1 MMHPLDR
8 KLLRDLWRLRGQ
20 VLAIGLVMASG
31 VGLLVM
37 SLTSIEALRG
47 TADAYYERYRFAD
60 VFAQVKRAPE
70 HLVERIEAIEG
81 VQSVE
86 TRVVHS
92 AVLDIE
98 GFEEPVIGQLISVP
112 EDAQPVLNRLALRA
126 GRLPRRGAPDEAVL
140 SEPFALA
147 HGLGPGSR
155 LRAIVN
161 GRWRE
166 LSIVGTA
173 LSPEYTYTIGPGAL
187 MPDDRR
193 YGVIWLGRESLQAAF
208 DLDGAFNDV
217 SVSLLRGADPELVIE
232 RLDGLL
238 ARYGSIGAYS
248 RADQTSNWFLMNEI
262 RQLETISGILPTI
275 FLAVAAFLTNMVL
288 ARLIAVER
296 TEIGLLKAF
305 GYGNGAIAWH
315 YMKLVLAIGVVGVLL
330 GWLAG
335 IALGRHNTA
344 TYAEFYRFPFLLFR
358 PGPAAFLIAA
368 AASLGAALL
377 GAAGAVRRAAA
388 LPPAES
394 MQPPSPPLFRH
405 GWLARLDAARRLD
418 QSTRIVLRQ
427 TARWPLRSLVTS
439 AGIAMSVAVLIVSMQ
454 WIDAINHIVD
464 VYFLQAQGQDL
475 TVGLVE
481 ARSAEAVQ
489 GLAQL
494 PGVKSAE
501 PLRAVAAKLHAGPRE
516 QREAVQGVPAHQTLH
531 RVYDAEGVAIDL
543 PPEGLVISTMLAQ
556 LLEVGPGDIVTVEVL
571 EGRRPVLEARVAA
584 TFETY
589 IGSPAYMEI
598 GALNR
603 LMGEPPSVTAVHL
616 RVDPRH
622 EVELFRELKTIPM
635 VSSVT
640 LRRAAVTTFHET
652 MAKTIMIFV
661 GFFIVFSATLAFGV
675 TYNAARIALSERGR
689 ELATLRVLG
698 FSRREISYIL
708 MGEIGLL
715 TLIALPLGAACGYL
729 LARVLVR
736 AFETELYRV
745 PFVLNAST
753 YGWALLGGFL
763 ATLASVLLVRRR
775 LDRLDLIAV
784 LKTRE

>member
-1 MMHPLDR
+1 
-8 KLLRDLWRLRGQ
+8 
-20 VLAIGLVMASG
+20 
-31 VGLLVM
+31 
-37 SLTSIEALRG
+37 
-47 TADAYYERYRFAD
+47 
-60 VFAQVKRAPE
+60 
-70 HLVERIEAIEG
+70 
-81 VQSVE
+81 
-86 TRVVHS
+86 
-92 AVLDIE
+92 VLDIT
-98 GFEEPVIGQLISVP
+98 GIAS
-112 EDAQPVLNRLALRA
+112 
-126 GRLPRRGAPDEAVL
+126 
-140 SEPFALA
+140 
-147 HGLGPGSR
+147 
-155 LRAIVN
+155 
-161 GRWRE
+161 
-166 LSIVGTA
+166 
-173 LSPEYTYTIGPGAL
+173 SPEFVFAVAPGAML
-187 MPDDRR
+187 PEPERFVVLWMGREA
-193 YGVIWLGRESLQAAF
+193 LGRAF

-217 SVSLLRGADPELVIE
+217 SVCLLRGADPELVVD

-262 RQLETISGILPTI
+262 RQLETLSGILPTI
-275 FLAVAAFLTNMVL
+275 FLAVAAFLTHMVL

-315 YMKLVLAIGVVGVLL
+315 YVKLVLAIGAVGVLL

-335 IALGRHNTA
+335 VVLGRHNTS
-344 TYAEFYRFPFLLFR
+344 TYAEFYRFPFLLYR
-358 PGPAAFLIAA
+358 PGPAPFLLAA

-377 GAAGAVRRAAA
+377 GAVGAVRRAAA

-394 MQPPSPPLFRH
+394 MQPPSPPLFRR
-405 GWLARLDAARRLD
+405 GRLARLDAARALD

-427 TARWPLRSLVTS
+427 AARWPLRSLITS

-454 WIDAINHIVD
+454 WIDAINRIVD
-464 VYFLQAQGQDL
+464 VYFLQAQAQDVS
-475 TVGLVE
+475 VGLVE
-481 ARSAEAVQ
+481 ARSASAER

-494 PGVKSAE
+494 PGVKSTE
-501 PLRAVAAKLHAGPRE
+501 PLRAVAAKLRAGPRE
-516 QREAVQGVPAHQTLH
+516 QREAVQGVPAHQALQ
-531 RVYDAEGVAIDL
+531 RVYDADGHAIDL
-543 PPEGLVISTMLAQ
+543 PPEGLVISTMLAK
-556 LLEVGPGDIVTVEVL
+556 LLDVGTGDRITVEVL
-571 EGRRPVLEARVAA
+571 EGRRPVIDVPVAA

-635 VSSVT
+635 VSAVT

-652 MAKTIMIFV
+652 MAKTILIFV
-661 GFFIVFSATLAFGV
+661 GFFVVFSATLAFGV

-708 MGEIGLL
+708 VGEIGLL

-729 LARVLVR
+729 LARALVR

-745 PFVLNAST
+745 PFVLDSST
-753 YGWALLGGFL
+753 YGWAMLGGFL
-763 ATLASVLLVRRR
+763 ATLASVMLVRRR